1 MTLERYRLSI
11 INELFIFNCEEVDTR
26 NDEYLFL
33 LRTLDT
39 VDIPDEL
46 KSKMSWVFADEN
58 MLVYN
63 KYLKLLEIIQ
73 DFQQKEIKEE

>member
-1 MTLERYRLSI
+1 MTLEGYRLSI
-11 INELFIFNCEEVDTR
+11 INELRIFNCEDVDAR

-46 KSKMSWVFADEN
+46 KSKMSWVFTDEN
-58 MLVYN
+58 MFVYN